1 MLDDKKRYLQIAFNG
16 SWWEAASILPYIPHH
31 DRILIEAGTPFIKR
45 EGMSGV
51 ARIKSW
57 WGGQVVADM
66 KTLDGGEEEV
76 DMAAEAG
83 ATAITVAGAAN
94 VETLNK
100 FVAHCTLMGLDSMI
114 DMIGVEEPMKK
125 LVRLRTP
132 PTVVILHRARDEESV
147 REKVIQY
154 KHVNKI
160 KSKYDVFISA
170 AGGIDLREARSAIFN
185 GADIVVANIVSGESG
200 WTGIEIGTDV
210 ASIAKEFLQTIE

>member
-1 MLDDKKRYLQIAFNG
+1 MLNDKKRYLQIAFNG
-16 SWWEAASILPYIPHH
+16 SWWEASSVLPLIPHS

-45 EGMSGV
+45 EGMAGV
-51 ARIKSW
+51 ARLKGW
-57 WGGQVVADM
+57 WGGQLVADM

-94 VETLNK
+94 VATLNK
-100 FVAHCTLMGLDSMI
+100 FVEHCEIMGLDSMI
-114 DMIGVEEPMKK
+114 DMIGIDEPMKK
-125 LVRLRTP
+125 LVKLKKP

-170 AGGIDLREARSAIFN
+170 AGGIGLREARSAIFN
-185 GADIVVANIVSGESG
+185 GADIVVVNLVSSVSG
-200 WTGIEIGTDV
+200 WTGIELGTDV
-210 ASIAKEFLQTIE
+210 AAIANEFLQTIE